1 MIDLKSVSWPKLAI
15 AALMTIVPAVLSYCK
30 ASDEASDEAAAVR
43 SVSRAENEA
52 GYKALV
58 DSVRHLEMVVAAQQ
72 ETLVLL
78 VQRSGVDVSLR
89 MGSGSAAGSPSPTAA
104 VDFPALPD
112 SPGQALQMQA
122 APE

>member
-1 MIDLKSVSWPKLAI
+1 MNDLKSVSLPKLVV
-15 AALMTIVPAVLSYCK
+15 AAVMMVVPAVLSYCK
-30 ASDEASDEAAAVR
+30 ASDEAAGVR

-78 VQRSGVDVSLR
+78 VRRSGVDVSLR

-104 VDFPALPD
+104 VEFPALPD

-122 APE
+122 AP